1 MNNYVW
7 SASNNAFFPIQDLST
22 YVDAGWN
29 LSDAIDVDD
38 AVYDEFKNSVA
49 GKIRGIGD
57 DGMPCWMNV
66 PPPTRD
72 ELIAAAE
79 SRKSE
84 LLAAAGAAIA
94 PLRDAVDL
102 DIATDDE
109 QSLLLAWKKYR
120 VLLNRIDTSTAPD
133 ISWPTQPVDQAS

>member
-7 SASNNAFFPIQDLST
+7 SASNNAFFPIGDLSI
-22 YVDAGWN
+22 YVEAGWN

-94 PLRDAVDL
+94 PLQDAADL

-109 QSLLLAWKKYR
+109 AALYTEWRKYR
-120 VLLNRIDTSTAPD
+120 VLLNRVDTSTAPA
-133 ISWPTQPVDQAS
+133 ITWPTQPVQ